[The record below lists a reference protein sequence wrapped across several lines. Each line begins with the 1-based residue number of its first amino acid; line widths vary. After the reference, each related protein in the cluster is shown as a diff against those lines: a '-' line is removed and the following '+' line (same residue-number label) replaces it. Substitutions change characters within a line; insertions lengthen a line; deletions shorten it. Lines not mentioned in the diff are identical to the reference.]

1 MADTNNDKTFSLS
14 AKPIY
19 QPILIYR
26 LIPKLYR
33 SYTDVVSINFLARY
47 TFFSIEKIQN
57 DFENTYSKLTF
68 VHDETYWQKYIYKIV
83 ELTEPTNHMDCS
95 FICRNIE
102 KPNGKCDLFLMMVI
116 KSLFILEQ
124 RFIPIIYNLHTI
136 SLGKCMLYRKIRL
149 VQ

>member
-1 MADTNNDKTFSLS
+1 MLFYHIGKKPIQKSVSADTDETFSLS

-68 VHDETYWQKYIYKIV
+68 VHDESYWEKHIYMIL
-83 ELTEPTNHMDCS
+83 ELTEPTNHIDCS
-95 FICRNIE
+95 FLCRNIE
-102 KPNGKCDLFLMMVI
+102 KSNGECDLFLMEVMSTLI
-116 KSLFILEQ
+116 FCHYN
-124 RFIPIIYNLHTI
+124 IIFE
-136 SLGKCMLYRKIRL
+136 
-149 VQ
+149 